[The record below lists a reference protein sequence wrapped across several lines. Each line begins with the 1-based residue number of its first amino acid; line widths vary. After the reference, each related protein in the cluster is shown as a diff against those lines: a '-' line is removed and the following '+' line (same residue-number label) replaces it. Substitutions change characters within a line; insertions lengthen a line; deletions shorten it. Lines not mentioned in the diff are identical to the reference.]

1 MRNLAL
7 KIERALHAIERER
20 GLFKVKCLVSQDAGD
35 RQWDLILWADWFE
48 TDELQRLNYL
58 TEKIVRPLD
67 EETMAQFN
75 AIITFGPNDDN
86 ELLRSLRMIQDKYE
100 NFAYPMGWDADVME
114 IPTSLPQAR
123 FVVPLSR
130 PQKAAA

>member
-1 MRNLAL
+1 M
-7 KIERALHAIERER
+7 KIEQVLQVMERER
-20 GLFKVKCLVSQDAGD
+20 GPFKVKCLVAPDSDD
-35 RQWDLILWADWFE
+35 HQWDLILWADWFE

-58 TEKIVRPLD
+58 TEKIIRPLD
-67 EETMAQFN
+67 EATMAQFN

-86 ELLRSLRMIQDKYE
+86 ELLRSLRMIQDQHEK
-100 NFAYPMGWDADVME
+100 FAYSKGWHEDVVE

-123 FVVPLSR
+123 FVVPLNR